1 MATSEENAAHRSVIK
16 YCVERGMTP
25 GQTITEM
32 ETSAS
37 HRGVSRALIYK
48 WHKRFTTGWTES
60 NAKKGRRKEIH
71 SAIIKKVSDVIDAD
85 RRHTVREVAEIVG
98 ISKSSAHKIISDE
111 LGMSRVCARW
121 VPRLLRD
128 EEMKRRVS
136 DSNRFLSRVRR
147 DQVVR
152 RDLMR
157 AIRKKR
163 PGMADELENVVY
175 HHDNAPPHKAA
186 STELELAIL
195 GFQRIAHSPYSPDL
209 APLDFAYFPALND
222 YLRGRKY
229 ADTDEVKHAIL
240 SFNRSLS
247 PQWFK
252 DTFTRWVRRHEKC
265 IEHQGQYFEK
275 L

>member
-1 MATSEENAAHRSVIK
+1 
-16 YCVERGMTP
+16 MTP

-98 ISKSSAHKIISDE
+98 ISKSSAHRILSDE

-136 DSNRFLSRVRR
+136 DSNRFLCRVRR
-147 DQVVR
+147 DQQFLDRIITMDETWVHYWEPEG
-152 RDLMR
+152 
-157 AIRKKR
+157 KR
-163 PGMADELENVVY
+163 QSSVWTTSGTPPPMKAKTTKSMGKVMYMVFMDNKGILLAHAVAPGSTV
-175 HHDNAPPHKAA
+175 NAAY
-186 STELELAIL
+186 
-195 GFQRIAHSPYSPDL
+195 YS
-209 APLDFAYFPALND
+209 
-222 YLRGRKY
+222 K
-229 ADTDEVKHAIL
+229 V
-240 SFNRSLS
+240 S
-247 PQWFK
+247 
-252 DTFTRWVRRHEKC
+252 
-265 IEHQGQYFEK
+265 
-275 L
+275 

>member
-1 MATSEENAAHRSVIK
+1 MQR
-16 YCVERGMTP
+16 
-25 GQTITEM
+25 TIQRYHK
-32 ETSAS
+32 S
-37 HRGVSRALIYK
+37 GIDLNIYRIANNNNNNNNN
-48 WHKRFTTGWTES
+48 HYHNYNTNNIFTY
-60 NAKKGRRKEIH
+60 
-71 SAIIKKVSDVIDAD
+71 
-85 RRHTVREVAEIVG
+85 
-98 ISKSSAHKIISDE
+98 
-111 LGMSRVCARW
+111 
-121 VPRLLRD
+121 
-128 EEMKRRVS
+128 
-136 DSNRFLSRVRR
+136 F
-147 DQVVR
+147 QVVR

-209 APLDFAYFPALND
+209 APLDFAYFPALKD